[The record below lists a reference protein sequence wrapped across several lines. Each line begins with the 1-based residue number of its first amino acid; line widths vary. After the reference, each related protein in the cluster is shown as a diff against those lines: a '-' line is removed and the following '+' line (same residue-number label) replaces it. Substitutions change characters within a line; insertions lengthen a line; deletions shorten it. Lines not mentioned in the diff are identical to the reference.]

1 MGKDSLIKST
11 AKKSATEKEKEKPKK
26 KSGKKAATK
35 KAAPKK
41 AATKKTTAKPAAKKQ
56 TKATKSAKT
65 TKSTTSSKAAKSTS
79 KAPKAAKKPAK
90 KPTLKELLH
99 KKFDGQIPPVSDKPA
114 QPDFSGMTAPRFVN
128 TDDPAEAER
137 LKTLLSKKF
146 DMAEI
151 KASAKPPEAR
161 KVETKEA
168 PPSEPA
174 KPETVAEEEAP
185 EKEIATEA
193 PAPAPEPEPEPEPKP
208 EPQSTPVKAAEEKP
222 EPKEAAKT
230 EKAEAPPI
238 AEPEPV
244 AASAVQ
250 HEAAPVEIV
259 AEPEKEPADP
269 VLRAAKIAV
278 IVAAVVVLMIVWA
291 SFKNSA
297 KYFITSRGAAVVI
310 EKGNFSPTG
319 KSLFVVLHGFQLADE
334 PTKET
339 YRRNE
344 IFPIIFGYY
353 LNKADTL
360 LEVAGL
366 PDYKAINADLE
377 KAERY
382 ALTREMRDAVQNRTS
397 YIQRMTLLYK
407 AEVDASKKDIESLE
421 SALKRLKQ
429 VKSLTNDP
437 AQLDA
442 ITQKIASV
450 TAGLEA
456 AKIEA
461 AEAEKAAAAES
472 AEKKTEETSPEKE
485 VKE

>member
-26 KSGKKAATK
+26 KSAKKAAPK
-35 KAAPKK
+35 SAAPKK
-41 AATKKTTAKPAAKKQ
+41 AAAKPAAKKQ
-56 TKATKSAKT
+56 TKATKNAKT
-65 TKSTTSSKAAKSTS
+65 TKATKSAKATKSTK
-79 KAPKAAKKPAK
+79 KAPKAVKKPAK

-99 KKFDGQIPPVSDKPA
+99 KKFEGQKPPVSDKPMK
-114 QPDFSGMTAPRFVN
+114 PDFSGMTAPLFIN
-128 TDDPAEAER
+128 TDDPAEAEH

-161 KVETKEA
+161 KVEIKETPPASAEPESVAEAEA
-168 PPSEPA
+168 PAVEV
-174 KPETVAEEEAP
+174 KEP
-185 EKEIATEA
+185 EKEIFAEE
-193 PAPAPEPEPEPEPKP
+193 PAPAPEPEPDSPPVEP
-208 EPQSTPVKAAEEKP
+208 AEEKS
-222 EPKEAAKT
+222 EPTSAAET
-230 EKAEAPPI
+230 EKAEAPPK
-238 AEPEPV
+238 AEPKPV
-244 AASAVQ
+244 AASTVQ
-250 HEAAPVEIV
+250 DEAAPVEIV
-259 AEPEKEPADP
+259 SEPEKEPTDP

-278 IVAAVVVLMIVWA
+278 IVVAVVVLMIVWA

-319 KSLFVVLHGFQLADE
+319 KRLFVVLHGFQLADE
-334 PTKET
+334 PTEET

-366 PDYKAINADLE
+366 PDYKAINDDLE
-377 KAERY
+377 KAEQY
-382 ALTREMRDAVQNRTS
+382 ALTSEMRNAVQKRTS

-407 AEVDASKKDIESLE
+407 AEVDASKNDIESLE

-437 AQLDA
+437 AQLEV
-442 ITQKIASV
+442 ITQRIATV

-456 AKIEA
+456 AKTEA
-461 AEAEKAAAAES
+461 AEKTAAAER
-472 AEKKTEETSPEKE
+472 AEETTEETSPDKQ

>member
-26 KSGKKAATK
+26 KSAKKAAPKSAATK
-35 KAAPKK
+35 KASPKK
-41 AATKKTTAKPAAKKQ
+41 AAAKPAAKKQ
-56 TKATKSAKT
+56 TKATKSTKT
-65 TKSTTSSKAAKSTS
+65 TKATKSAKATTSTQN
-79 KAPKAAKKPAK
+79 APKAAVKPAK

-99 KKFDGQIPPVSDKPA
+99 KKFEGQKPPVSDK
-114 QPDFSGMTAPRFVN
+114 QIKPDFSGMTAPPFIN
-128 TDDPAEAER
+128 TDDPVEAER

-161 KVETKEA
+161 KVEIKET
-168 PPSEPA
+168 PPPEPL
-174 KPETVAEEEAP
+174 
-185 EKEIATEA
+185 
-193 PAPAPEPEPEPEPKP
+193 EPEPESPPAEPAEKKP
-208 EPQSTPVKAAEEKP
+208 EPVSEASAES
-222 EPKEAAKT
+222 AS
-230 EKAEAPPI
+230 
-238 AEPEPV
+238 PEPV
-244 AASAVQ
+244 AATETEKTEAPPKAEPKAPKPVATPVVQ
-250 HEAAPVEIV
+250 QEPTPAAPVEIV

-297 KYFITSRGAAVVI
+297 KYFITSHGAAVVI

-319 KSLFVVLHGFQLADE
+319 KRLFVVLHGFQLADE

-344 IFPIIFGYY
+344 IYPIIFGYY
-353 LNKADTL
+353 LDKADTL

-366 PDYKAINADLE
+366 PDYKAINDDLE
-377 KAERY
+377 KAEQY
-382 ALTREMRDAVQNRTS
+382 ALTREMRDAVQNRMS

-407 AEVDASKKDIESLE
+407 AEVDASKNDIESLE

-437 AQLDA
+437 AQLEV
-442 ITQKIASV
+442 ITQRIATV

-456 AKIEA
+456 AKTEA
-461 AEAEKAAAAES
+461 AEKAVAAER
-472 AEKKTEETSPEKE
+472 AEETAEETSPDKE
-485 VKE
+485 VKK